1 MNIVSQLLYNFVNKE
16 ITNIVFLFISCIA
29 LNVIQIKNLSH
40 ITAEIINNIQNRK
53 EGATHLIF
61 KSFVLFTVIFLV
73 IYYIYR
79 TFQNDLLT
87 KLRQWVRSEL
97 VKLLLLSNNENY
109 SEKNFIKLNSPI
121 NRLSTVCFSILSD
134 LITFVLPMAI
144 FLLIISGY
152 LLWTNAYLGT
162 FFILSNIIIILYLV
176 FSLPGV
182 VQQNETY
189 EKYATN
195 AEFYLLEI
203 LNNIDKIIY
212 RGEVPAEIEIFQTK
226 TSDAITHAYHFYSSA
241 NNRIIVM
248 NVLVNIIT
256 IGILYYMIMQ
266 FFRGKLSVIL
276 FITILNIIILYRDK
290 MTTLFQQFPDF
301 IEFMGRAKSVLHQF
315 SDMIIPETNAVYKEV
330 NIPFDTIQFVNV
342 SFQYKTTKKVIF
354 ENLNLK
360 ISMDKIIGISGIS
373 GKGKSTLAKLILKMY
388 NHYSGEIFIDN
399 VNIKDLDANY
409 IRKNITYVN
418 QSSKLFDRKVIENI
432 MYGCSDHL
440 RCNNALAEII
450 GKYSKI
456 RELFVNIDIHHT
468 SAGSLGE
475 NLSGGQRQIVN
486 IIGGLVNPSKI
497 LILDEPTNA
506 LDGEL
511 KMDVI
516 AMIRDYKKNK
526 KCIIVITHD
535 KDIRSI
541 FDESIYV

>member
-1 MNIVSQLLYNFVNKE
+1 MNIVSRLLYNFSKKE
-16 ITNIVFLFISCIA
+16 IINIVWLFISCIG
-29 LNVIQIKNLSH
+29 LNIVQVKNLSH
-40 ITAEIINNIQNRK
+40 VTAEIINSIQKNNEK
-53 EGATHLIF
+53 STYAIFTSFITFTAFFLI
-61 KSFVLFTVIFLV
+61 L
-73 IYYIYR
+73 YYTYR
-79 TFQNDLLT
+79 VFQNDLLT

-134 LITFVLPMAI
+134 LITFVLPMII
-144 FLLIISGY
+144 FLFIISGY
-152 LLWTNAYLGT
+152 LILTNLYLGI
-162 FFILSNIIIILYLV
+162 FFVLSNIAIGVYLV
-176 FSLPGV
+176 LSLPGV
-182 VQQNETY
+182 IQENENY
-189 EKYATN
+189 EKYATD

-212 RGEVPAEIEIFQTK
+212 RGETPSEIQIFEGK
-226 TSDAITHAYHFYSSA
+226 TQKAIKNAYNFYSA
-241 NNRIIVM
+241 TNNRIITM

-256 IGILYYMIMQ
+256 IIILYYMISQ
-266 FFRGKLSVIL
+266 VFKGKMSTIL

-290 MTTLFQQFPDF
+290 MTSLFQQFPDF

-315 SDMIIPETNAVYKEV
+315 SDMIHVDINKIYDARELE
-330 NIPFDTIQFVNV
+330 FDIIRFENV
-342 SFQYKTTKKVIF
+342 SFTYKTNKKVIF
-354 ENLNLK
+354 EKLNLTLK
-360 ISMDKIIGISGIS
+360 MDKIIGISGIS
-373 GKGKSTLAKLILKMY
+373 GRGKSTLAKLILKMY
-388 NHYSGEIFIDN
+388 THYEGNIYIDT
-399 VNIKDLDANY
+399 VNIRELDATY

-418 QSSKLFDRKVIENI
+418 QSSKLFDRKVIDNI
-432 MYGCSDHL
+432 LYGCNHIQS
-440 RCNNALAEII
+440 CNSELEII
-450 GKYSKI
+450 IQKYSKI
-456 RELFVNIDIHHT
+456 RELFHNIDIYNK

-486 IIGGLVNPSKI
+486 IIGGLINPSKI

-516 AMIRDYKKNK
+516 NMIRDYKKNK

-541 FDESIYV
+541 FDEIIYV

>member
-1 MNIVSQLLYNFVNKE
+1 M
-16 ITNIVFLFISCIA
+16 LFISCIA
-29 LNVIQIKNLSH
+29 LNVVQVKNLSH
-40 ITAEIINNIQNRK
+40 ITAEIINSIQKTDKKSTYKIFRMFIVF
-53 EGATHLIF
+53 TILFLI
-61 KSFVLFTVIFLV
+61 L
-73 IYYIYR
+73 YYTYR
-79 TFQNDLLT
+79 LFQNDLLT

-134 LITFVLPMAI
+134 LITFVLPMVI
-144 FLLIISGY
+144 FLFIIAGY
-152 LLWTNAYLGT
+152 LLMTNLYLGL
-162 FFILSNIIIILYLV
+162 FFILSNILIGLYLAI
-176 FSLPGV
+176 SLPGV
-182 VQQNETY
+182 IQANEHY

-212 RGEVPAEIEIFQTK
+212 RGEAPSEIEIFEDK
-226 TSDAITHAYHFYSSA
+226 TQKAVKNAYYFYSA
-241 NNRIIVM
+241 TNNRIIMM

-256 IGILYYMIMQ
+256 IIILYYMINQ
-266 FFRGKLSVIL
+266 VFKGKMSTIL
-276 FITILNIIILYRDK
+276 FITILNTIILYRDK
-290 MTTLFQQFPDF
+290 MTALFQQFPDF

-315 SDMIIPETNAVYKEV
+315 SDMIHVDLTKTYPIINLE
-330 NIPFDTIQFVNV
+330 FDVIKFENV
-342 SFQYKTTKKVIF
+342 SFTYTTNNKVIF
-354 ENLNLK
+354 DKLNLTLK
-360 ISMDKIIGISGIS
+360 MDKIIGISGIS
-373 GKGKSTLAKLILKMY
+373 GRGKSTLAKLILKMY
-388 NHYSGEIFIDN
+388 SHYEGNIYIDN
-399 VNIKDLDANY
+399 VNIRTLDATY

-418 QSSKLFDRKVIENI
+418 QSSKLFDRKVIDNI
-432 MYGCSDHL
+432 MYGCNHTQS
-440 RCNNALAEII
+440 CNSELETII
-450 GKYSKI
+450 QKYSKI
-456 RELFVNIDIHHT
+456 RDLFHNIDIYNK

-486 IIGGLVNPSKI
+486 IIGGLINPSKI

-516 AMIRDYKKNK
+516 NMIRDYKKNK

-541 FDESIYV
+541 FDEIIYV

>member
-1 MNIVSQLLYNFVNKE
+1 MLI
-16 ITNIVFLFISCIA
+16 FLF
-29 LNVIQIKNLSH
+29 
-40 ITAEIINNIQNRK
+40 
-53 EGATHLIF
+53 
-61 KSFVLFTVIFLV
+61 
-73 IYYIYR
+73 
-79 TFQNDLLT
+79 
-87 KLRQWVRSEL
+87 
-97 VKLLLLSNNENY
+97 
-109 SEKNFIKLNSPI
+109 
-121 NRLSTVCFSILSD
+121 
-134 LITFVLPMAI
+134 
-144 FLLIISGY
+144 IISGY
-152 LLWTNAYLGT
+152 LLWTNIYLGA
-162 FFILSNIIIILYLV
+162 FFVISNIIILVYLI

-182 VQQNETY
+182 VQQNEKY
-189 EKYATN
+189 EKYATD

-212 RGEVPAEIEIFQTK
+212 RGEVPAEIEIFETK
-226 TSDAITHAYHFYSSA
+226 TSNAIKHAYGFYSST
-241 NNRIIVM
+241 NNRIIIM

-256 IGILYYMIMQ
+256 ICILYYMISQ
-266 FFRGKLSVIL
+266 FFRGKMTVIL

-315 SDMIIPETNAVYKEV
+315 SDMIVTDTNVVYKDA
-330 NIPFDTIQFVNV
+330 NLAFDTVKFVNV
-342 SFQYKTTKKVIF
+342 SFHYKTNQKVIF
-354 ENLNLK
+354 ENLNL
-360 ISMDKIIGISGIS
+360 ILSMDKIIGIMGKS

-388 NHYSGEIFIDN
+388 NHYTGDIFIDN
-399 VNIKDLDANY
+399 VNIKELDATY

-432 MYGCSDHL
+432 MYGCNDQSH
-440 RCNNALAEII
+440 CSNALNSII

-456 RELFVNIDIHHT
+456 RELFNNIDIHNT
-468 SAGSLGE
+468 AAGSLGE

-516 AMIRDYKKNK
+516 HMIRDYKKNK
-526 KCIIVITHD
+526 KCIIIITHD

-541 FDESIYV
+541 FDQSIYV

>member
-1 MNIVSQLLYNFVNKE
+1 MNIVSQLLYNFLNKE
-16 ITNIVFLFISCIA
+16 ITNIVFLFVSCIV

-40 ITAEIINNIQNRK
+40 ITAEIINNIQNHNER
-53 EGATHLIF
+53 ATYIIF
-61 KSFVLFTVIFLV
+61 KSFVFFTLLFLV
-73 IYYIYR
+73 MYYIYR

-152 LLWTNAYLGT
+152 LLWTNAYLGA

-212 RGEVPAEIEIFQTK
+212 RGEAPAEIEIFKTK
-226 TSDAITHAYHFYSSA
+226 TSDAITHAYNFYSSA

-256 IGILYYMIMQ
+256 ICILYYMIMQ

-290 MTTLFQQFPDF
+290 MTVLFQQFPDF
-301 IEFMGRAKSVLHQF
+301 IEFMGRAKSVLNQF
-315 SDMIIPETNAVYKEV
+315 SDMIIPETNAMYKDV
-330 NIPFDTIQFVNV
+330 NLPFDTIKFVNV
-342 SFQYKTTKKVIF
+342 SFHYKTTKKVIF
-354 ENLNLK
+354 ENLNLTL
-360 ISMDKIIGISGIS
+360 SMDKIIGISGIS

-388 NHYSGEIFIDN
+388 SHYSGEIFIDH
-399 VNIKDLDANY
+399 VNIKELDATY

-440 RCNNALAEII
+440 HCNTALTEII
-450 GKYSKI
+450 GKYKKI
-456 RELFVNIDIHHT
+456 RELFANIDIHHT

-526 KCIIVITHD
+526 KCILIITHD
-535 KDIRSI
+535 NDIRNI